1 MATCTA
7 RAETPVSKASFTRL
21 SKSISLAAF
30 LSPALA
36 ARVTFSRRFSTVS
49 RSFSCSSI
57 SIVSLSRMGSTL
69 PSTCTILSFS
79 KQRNTWIIALHS
91 RIFPKNWL
99 PKPSPLLAPFTRPAM
114 STISTVAGNTRSGFT
129 RVSSFSKRG
138 SGTFTTPK
146 LGSIVQNG
154 KLAL

>member
-1 MATCTA
+1 M
-7 RAETPVSKASFTRL
+7 
-21 SKSISLAAF
+21 
-30 LSPALA
+30 
-36 ARVTFSRRFSTVS
+36 
-49 RSFSCSSI
+49 
-57 SIVSLSRMGSTL
+57 
-69 PSTCTILSFS
+69 
-79 KQRNTWIIALHS
+79 ALHS
-91 RIFPKNWL
+91 RMLPKNWL
-99 PKPSPLLAPFTRPAM
+99 PKPSPLLAPFTRPAI